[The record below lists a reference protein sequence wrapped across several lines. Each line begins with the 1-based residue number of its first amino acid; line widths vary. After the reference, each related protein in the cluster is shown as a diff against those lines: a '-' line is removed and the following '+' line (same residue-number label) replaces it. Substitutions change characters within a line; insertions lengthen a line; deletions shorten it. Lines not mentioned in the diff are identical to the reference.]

1 MVSVLNL
8 VTYINKT
15 PIFEYWVMRCRSK
28 NKHENTWVYG
38 DWTMFSK
45 FVNHSKLHTQ
55 HKCGGPMWPSYSSML
70 VDFDNS

>member
-1 MVSVLNL
+1 
-8 VTYINKT
+8 
-15 PIFEYWVMRCRSK
+15 MRCRSK